1 MLHSLAGCGVF
12 LGLSMTTVTLLRREG
27 LDLGIVQPLRAAML
41 AGACVWSLW
50 LAYRIASLYAA
61 AVPGR
66 VFAMFPVGLA
76 VATSAAVWAA
86 LF

>member
-1 MLHSLAGCGVF
+1 
-12 LGLSMTTVTLLRREG
+12 MTTVTLLRHEG

-50 LAYRIASLYAA
+50 LAFRIAAPHAA
-61 AVPGR
+61 AVSR
-66 VFAMFPVGLA
+66 QILAMLPIGFA
-76 VATSAAVWAA
+76 VAASAAVWAA